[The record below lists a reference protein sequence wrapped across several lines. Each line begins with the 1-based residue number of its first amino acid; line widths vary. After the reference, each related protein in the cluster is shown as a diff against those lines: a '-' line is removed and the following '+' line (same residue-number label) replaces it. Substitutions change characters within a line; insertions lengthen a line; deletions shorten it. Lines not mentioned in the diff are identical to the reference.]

1 MKKQYVVD
9 QEKAITGGSVS
20 IFCLVIAVVLISEGR
35 PGSAAVFGIISAV
48 FALVAAVNGAL
59 ICMDEDG
66 LSKKVCGFT
75 VHRFLW
81 NEIAEAGVC
90 GTNPFHKNRSEK
102 AGRRYIYCSAMKM
115 DEKERYAMILKWP
128 PKSSEQLYYT
138 YDAQRLDAVRLLWSG
153 RLETYNTGTLLI

>member
-90 GTNPFHKNRSEK
+90 GTNPFQRTGLKRP
-102 AGRRYIYCSAMKM
+102 AGCTSIVRQRRWTKRNGM
-115 DEKERYAMILKWP
+115 P
-128 PKSSEQLYYT
+128 
-138 YDAQRLDAVRLLWSG
+138 
-153 RLETYNTGTLLI
+153 

>member
-1 MKKQYVVD
+1 
-9 QEKAITGGSVS
+9 
-20 IFCLVIAVVLISEGR
+20 
-35 PGSAAVFGIISAV
+35 
-48 FALVAAVNGAL
+48 
-59 ICMDEDG
+59 MDEDG

-102 AGRRYIYCSAMKM
+102 AGRLYIYCSAKKM

-128 PKSSEQLYYT
+128 PKSSEQLYFT
-138 YDAQRLDAVRLLWSG
+138 YDAKRLDAVRLLWSG

>member
-9 QEKAITGGSVS
+9 QEKAITGGIVS
-20 IFCLVIAVVLISEGR
+20 IFCLVIAVVLIGEGR

-66 LSKKVCGFT
+66 ICKRVCGYT

-90 GTNPFHKNRSEK
+90 GTNPFHKNQSEK
-102 AGRRYIYCSAMKM
+102 AGRLYIYCSAKKM
-115 DEKERYAMILKWP
+115 DEKERYSMILKWP
-128 PKSSEQLYYT
+128 PKSSEQLYFT
-138 YDAQRLDAVRLLWSG
+138 YDAKRLDAVRLLWSG
-153 RLETYNTGTLLI
+153 RLETYNTGTLLL